1 MRLSHGINF
10 MQHLTSSS
18 SVPHERKRSLFVA
31 SPIWKRWYSRRHSGS
46 AGNTIGITKS
56 ISLSMSRNV
65 FLTSI
70 VAVHQATLAVHVKG
84 CLDAVCSQVFQQVAL
99 TVDAL
104 FQ

>member
-56 ISLSMSRNV
+56 ISLSMSRHV

-84 CLDAVCSQVFQQVAL
+84 CLDAVCSHVFQQVAL
-99 TVDAL
+99 SVDAL